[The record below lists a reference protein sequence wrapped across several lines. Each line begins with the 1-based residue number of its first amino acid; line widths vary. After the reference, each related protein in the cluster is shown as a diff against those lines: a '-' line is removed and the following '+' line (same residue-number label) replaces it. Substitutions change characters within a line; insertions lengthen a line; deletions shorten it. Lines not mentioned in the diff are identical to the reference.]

1 MVKFIAGGK
10 GEGKTK
16 KLIDLANEAQ
26 KTTEGHIV
34 FIDDDNRHIYDLHH
48 NIRFVDTRSFPLS
61 NYREFVGF
69 VYGIISQDNDIKNIN
84 EDGIGN
90 ILKTFDNE
98 YMENLINK
106 LENTSKLF
114 DMDFIL
120 SVNSKSDEL
129 PAEAKER
136 LL

>member
-34 FIDDDNRHIYDLHH
+34 FIDDDSRHIYDLHH

-69 VYGIISQDNDIKNIN
+69 VYGIISQDNDIKNIYV
-84 EDGIGN
+84 DGIGN

-98 YMENLINK
+98 DMVKLINK

-114 DMDFIL
+114 EMDFIL
-120 SVNSKSDEL
+120 SVNSKSEEL